1 MMSGPTWLPPKQ
13 VGVSGS
19 PGILVSAPVACKP
32 QKSFA
37 TAPTAPRPV
46 YGSQEANGTMS
57 AMGPAPRYPPPA
69 AGPPSLPQDATAE
82 PRYLAKEDRGSGGSW
97 GSVSPPGYHGQGPSP
112 DQRPACSSSIDVQI
126 DSLTNM
132 LADMESAGH
141 RRGERQNVDSA
152 PYPSAPP
159 QPGASKPTGAYKPG
173 PSGAFPPGKPAAFA
187 TDSYA
192 KSVPYGG
199 PPSQAPI
206 YPASSGLPSQY
217 GALVSSDSYGA
228 GYHRATAVPKP
239 FPQPTPA
246 SYATA
251 STSPSPHFN
260 IQVKVAQPV
269 LGYNQPRR
277 RAEQAYGPPSPR
289 PGYGAKLP
297 PQYASEPGLR
307 VRPHEADPWYPEP
320 PSYGKRAGEGEF
332 YAAPGGH
339 AKLGSP
345 GGQYQSGL
353 VKPGKEELAAV
364 SQMPAGGGGL
374 RYQHQAPPSRPEEE
388 LDRLTKKL
396 VYDMNNPPSGEYF
409 GRCARC
415 GENVVGDGTGCVA
428 MDQVFHV
435 ECFTCSTCHCRLRG
449 QPFYAIDR
457 RSYCESCYIVTLEKC
472 SMCSKAIMDR
482 ILRAMGKAYHPQCFT
497 CVVCHRCLDGVPFT
511 VDATSQIH
519 CIEDFHRKFAPR
531 CSVCG
536 NAIMPEPGQEET
548 VRIVALDRSFHIGCY
563 KCEVRALRDLAALL
577 IYKESSCDPQADQ
590 SGSEAKP
597 LPPRRPRQSP
607 IPGLRVQTFTPP
619 SSPKA

>member
-1 MMSGPTWLPPKQ
+1 MSGPTWLPPKQ

-37 TAPTAPRPV
+37 TAPAAPKPL
-46 YGSQEANGTMS
+46 YGSQEANGTMT
-57 AMGPAPRYPPPA
+57 AAGTAPRYLTPA
-69 AGPPSLPQDATAE
+69 AGPPPLPQDATPDHHYPDKDE
-82 PRYLAKEDRGSGGSW
+82 RGPGVPW
-97 GSVSPPGYHGQGPSP
+97 GSASPPGYHGQGPSL
-112 DQRPACSSSIDVQI
+112 DQRPAGSSSIDVQI
-126 DSLTNM
+126 DTLTNM
-132 LADMESAGH
+132 LVDMESSGH
-141 RRGERQNVDSA
+141 RRVERQSVDSA
-152 PYPSAPP
+152 PYPPSVPHP
-159 QPGASKPTGAYKPG
+159 GAYKPAGVYKPG
-173 PSGAFPPGKPAAFA
+173 PPVAFPPAKPAAFA
-187 TDSYA
+187 ADSYA

-199 PPSQAPI
+199 QSSQGPT
-206 YPASSGLPSQY
+206 YPAASGLPSQY
-217 GALVSSDSYGA
+217 GAPAPSDSYGT
-228 GYHRATAVPKP
+228 GYHRAPAAPRP
-239 FPQPTPA
+239 YPQPMPA
-246 SYATA
+246 SYTTA
-251 STSPSPHFN
+251 STSAGPHFN

-269 LGYNQPRR
+269 PGYNQPRR
-277 RAEQAYGPPSPR
+277 RAEQAYGPPAPQ
-289 PGYGAKLP
+289 PGYGAKPP

-307 VRPHEADPWYPEP
+307 TRPHDTDPWYPEP

-332 YAAPGGH
+332 YASAGGH

-353 VKPGKEELAAV
+353 GKPGKEESAAV
-364 SQMPAGGGGL
+364 SQMPAGARGL
-374 RYQHQAPPSRPEEE
+374 RYQHQASPSCPEEE

-472 SMCSKAIMDR
+472 SMCSKPIMDR

-536 NAIMPEPGQEET
+536 GGMHHAEPG
-548 VRIVALDRSFHIGCY
+548 AG
-563 KCEVRALRDLAALL
+563 
-577 IYKESSCDPQADQ
+577 
-590 SGSEAKP
+590 
-597 LPPRRPRQSP
+597 
-607 IPGLRVQTFTPP
+607 
-619 SSPKA
+619 